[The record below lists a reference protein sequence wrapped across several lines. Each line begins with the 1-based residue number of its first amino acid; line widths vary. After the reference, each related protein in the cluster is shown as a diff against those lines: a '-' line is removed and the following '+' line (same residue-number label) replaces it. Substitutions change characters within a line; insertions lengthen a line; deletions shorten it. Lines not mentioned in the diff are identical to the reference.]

1 VQGYLVTT
9 SFSLEPPIERASMGI
24 PGLDDIL
31 GGGLPVDRLYLV
43 RGNPGVG
50 KTTLALQFLREGV
63 RRGERVMYI
72 TLSETESE
80 IRQVASSHGWSL
92 DGFHL
97 FELSGAEQTLRM
109 NDENTL
115 YAAEDVD
122 LKETV
127 RVLLDQVEAAK
138 PQRVVF
144 DSLSEIRILAQSPV
158 RYRRQ
163 LLALKQHFAGR
174 HCTTILLDDNS
185 QGAEDIQVESLA
197 HGVLSLEQLS
207 VGYGG
212 DRRRLRVVKLRGS
225 PFRSG
230 HHDFVLRTG
239 GLEVF
244 PRLVA
249 SEHRTELLAE
259 PIGSD
264 VPELDAMLGGGI
276 DRATCTLL
284 MGPAGCGKSAVAT
297 QFALAA
303 ALRGENATLFLFE
316 ERIGTWLK
324 RGEQLG
330 MPLRR
335 ELEAN
340 RLRVH
345 QIDPAELVPDEFS
358 HLVRRT
364 VDEEAAR
371 VVVIDSMTG
380 YFNAMPDAG
389 FLSLQMHELLGYL
402 SERRVASV
410 LTMTQSGLIGTRMT
424 SPVDISYLADT
435 ILFFRYYESAGR
447 VKKAVSVIKKRA
459 GAHEDAIRELGFG
472 ATGIRVGAP
481 LEHLHGVLSG
491 VPRSRSWQGG
501 DPDV

>member
-1 VQGYLVTT
+1 
-9 SFSLEPPIERASMGI
+9 MGI

-31 GGGLPVDRLYLV
+31 NGGLPVNRLYLI

-50 KTTLALQFLREGV
+50 KTTLALQFLKEGV

-80 IRQVASSHGWSL
+80 IRQVANSHGWSL
-92 DGFHL
+92 DGIQL
-97 FELSGAEQTLRM
+97 FELSGAEQTLRLG
-109 NDENTL
+109 DENTL

-127 RVLLDQVEAAK
+127 RVLLDQVDAAK

-144 DSLSEIRILAQSPV
+144 DSLSEIRVLAQSPV

-163 LLALKQHFAGR
+163 LLALKQYFAGR
-174 HCTTILLDDNS
+174 RCTTLLLDDNT
-185 QGAEDIQVESLA
+185 QGAEDLQVESLA

-207 VGYGG
+207 MGYGA

-225 PFRSG
+225 SFRSG

-244 PRLVA
+244 PRLIA
-249 SEHRTELLAE
+249 LEHRTELMAE
-259 PIGSD
+259 PIASE
-264 VPELDAMLGGGI
+264 VLELDAMLGGGI
-276 DRATCTLL
+276 DRASCTLL
-284 MGPAGCGKSAVAT
+284 LGPAGCGKSALAT

-303 ALRGENATLFLFE
+303 AKRGEGASLFLFE
-316 ERIGTWLK
+316 ERVGTWLK

-330 MPLRR
+330 MPLRE
-335 ELEAN
+335 ELEAK

-345 QIDPAELVPDEFS
+345 QVDPAELAPDEFS
-358 HLVRRT
+358 HLVRRSAEQ
-364 VDEEAAR
+364 DGSS

-380 YFNAMPDAG
+380 YFNAMPDAA

-410 LTMTQSGLIGTRMT
+410 ITMAQSGLIGANMA

-435 ILFFRYYESAGR
+435 ILLFRYFESGGR

-459 GAHEDAIRELGFG
+459 GAHEDSIRELSFDG
-472 ATGIRVGAP
+472 TGVRVSAP
-481 LEHLHGVLSG
+481 LGNMHGVLSG
-491 VPRSRSWQGG
+491 VARPLMRQAEETNG
-501 DPDV
+501 